1 MIGDPWMLA
10 YVKIMIG
17 IHAQVLLEVT
27 FGIDNGTLNGLQV
40 IIKLLTKMQRK
51 IDEVA
56 NSITLQRVGMGGC
69 TGQ

>member
-17 IHAQVLLEVT
+17 IHAQVLFEVT